1 MRKALLPQFA
11 LLASFKAQICHLLI
25 TAWHATI
32 FFRPNQGYRQILVT
46 KKIFSSY
53 CYIHGAWILLEQTQ
67 TSFHWSQSM
76 CITNSET
83 HGFFLPY
90 TRLLHSY

>member
-46 KKIFSSY
+46 KKIFFFPIVTFMGPGSY
-53 CYIHGAWILLEQTQ
+53 WNRPKPLSTGVKACA
-67 TSFHWSQSM
+67 
-76 CITNSET
+76 
-83 HGFFLPY
+83 
-90 TRLLHSY
+90 

>member
-32 FFRPNQGYRQILVT
+32 FFLGLIKVIANFRNE
-46 KKIFSSY
+46 K
-53 CYIHGAWILLEQTQ
+53 
-67 TSFHWSQSM
+67 
-76 CITNSET
+76 N
-83 HGFFLPY
+83 FFLPIV
-90 TRLLHSY
+90 TFMGPGSYWNRPKPLSIGVKACA

>member
-1 MRKALLPQFA
+1 MRRALLPQFA

-46 KKIFSSY
+46 KKIF
-53 CYIHGAWILLEQTQ
+53 
-67 TSFHWSQSM
+67 
-76 CITNSET
+76 
-83 HGFFLPY
+83 FFL
-90 TRLLHSY
+90 LLHSWGLDPIGTDPNLFPLESKHVHN